1 MKKKIFMVLSAV
13 TVLTMGVLVVACS
26 KDSNALNPNEEVAVE
41 EIMPAPTLQKTNSAA
56 EWAAFNLEIEKLNAK
71 YLTPEIMGKAMR
83 VGRDSGY
90 MSKDEKVEIIEADA
104 LGAAK
109 GAEWGKKWGTKGSVA
124 VGVAVGAAASILKW
138 WELTGNG
145 LETTTNPL
153 PSYDELSSDS
163 IAALIGE
170 RHNVIIDDFM
180 NNPIDLTGLSDSEV
194 LMNITNR
201 YEQLCDPI
209 SVITRNFIASVR
221 FDRLN
226 NFSPEIRQ
234 VIDDFGVATMGMD
247 ANEMH
252 DYTEEYLEIVD
263 TNLSD
268 SDEKTQ
274 IATYASVAYYSSS
287 MWEITE

>member
-1 MKKKIFMVLSAV
+1 MKKKIFMVLSSVA
-13 TVLTMGVLVVACS
+13 VLTMGLLVVACS
-26 KDSNALNPNEEVAVE
+26 KDLNTVTPNEEFVVE
-41 EIMPAPTLQKTNSAA
+41 EVMPAQTLQKTISAA
-56 EWAAFNLEIEKLNAK
+56 EWEAFNLEVAKLNAK
-71 YLTPEIMGKAMR
+71 YLDPEIIGRAKR
-83 VGRDSGY
+83 IGRDSGN
-90 MSKDEKVEIIEADA
+90 MSRDEKVEIIEADA
-104 LGAAK
+104 LGAAQ
-109 GAEWGKKWGTKGSVA
+109 GAKWGKKWGTKGSVA
-124 VGVAVGAAASILKW
+124 VGVVVGAAASLLKW

-163 IAALIGE
+163 IAAMIGE
-170 RHNVIIDDFM
+170 RHNLIIDDFM
-180 NNPIDLTGLSDSEV
+180 NNPIDLTGLSDSVV
-194 LMNITNR
+194 LANLTNR
-201 YEQLCDPI
+201 YEQLCDPV
-209 SVITRNFIASVR
+209 SVITKKFIASVR

-234 VIDDFGVATMGMD
+234 VLDDFGVATVGMD
-247 ANEMH
+247 ANEMN
-252 DYTEEYLEIVD
+252 DYTEEYLEIVE